1 MMMMKGAMESVIASN
16 WRDDESQKEKEEM
29 TGDVPLK

>member
-1 MMMMKGAMESVIASN
+1 MTTMKGAMESVITSN

-29 TGDVPLK
+29 TGDTPLK